1 MNETWGAI
9 IVLVLI
15 ALSFT
20 GMILAWRKKAQRD
33 SRFSLS
39 VPGSPIS
46 DKSDI
51 ETVYSCLY
59 VATTLATDP
68 LMRISIPGLTYR
80 AQCSIGVSSAGM
92 SISPEGEKTSF
103 IPTSQLIQLHRAQV
117 AIDRVVEKDG
127 LTAVSWNAFDTQI
140 QDIVELTSFFR
151 FQDFDSREEC
161 ESSIQKLIDQNKK
174 EVTS

>member
-1 MNETWGAI
+1 MNETWGTI

-15 ALSFT
+15 TLSFT

-39 VPGSPIS
+39 IPGGHILESS
-46 DKSDI
+46 DV
-51 ETVYSCLY
+51 ETVYPCLY

-68 LMRISIPGLTYR
+68 LMRISIPGLIYR
-80 AQCSIGVSSAGM
+80 AQCSIGVSSAGI

-103 IPTSQLIQLHRAQV
+103 IPSSQLIQLHRAQI

-127 LTAVSWNAFDTQI
+127 LTAVSWRAFDTQI

-151 FQDFDSREEC
+151 FQNFDSRDEC
-161 ESSIQKLIDQNKK
+161 ESSIQKLVDQNKK
-174 EVTS
+174 EVS

>member
-1 MNETWGAI
+1 MNETWGTI

-15 ALSFT
+15 TLSFT

-39 VPGSPIS
+39 VPGSPIPDS
-46 DKSDI
+46 SES

-68 LMRISIPGLTYR
+68 MMRISIPGLTYR
-80 AQCSIGVSSAGM
+80 AQSNIGVSSAGI

-103 IPTSQLIQLHRAQV
+103 IPASQLIQLHRAQV
-117 AIDRVVEKDG
+117 TIDRVVEKDG
-127 LTAVSWNAFDTQI
+127 LTAVSWSAFDTQI

-151 FQDFDSREEC
+151 FQDFDSREKC
-161 ESSIQKLIDQNKK
+161 ESAVQKLIDQNKK

>member
-1 MNETWGAI
+1 MNEAWGAI
-9 IVLVLI
+9 IVLALI

-33 SRFSLS
+33 SRFSLL
-39 VPGSPIS
+39 VPGSSIS
-46 DKSDI
+46 ETGDV
-51 ETVYSCLY
+51 ETVFSCLY

-80 AQCSIGVSSAGM
+80 AHSSIGVSSAGM

-103 IPTSQLIQLHRAQV
+103 IPSSQLIQLHRAQV
-117 AIDRVVEKDG
+117 TIDRVVEKDG
-127 LTAVSWNAFDTQI
+127 LTAVSWNAFDTHI
-140 QDIVELTSFFR
+140 QDIVELTSYFR

-161 ESSIQKLIDQNKK
+161 ETSIQKLIDHNKK

>member
-15 ALSFT
+15 ALSLAAMT
-20 GMILAWRKKAQRD
+20 LAWRKKAQRD
-33 SRFSLS
+33 SRFSLI
-39 VPGSPIS
+39 VPGFTPSVEDSP
-46 DKSDI
+46 
-51 ETVYSCLY
+51 ETNYRCLY

-80 AQCSIGVSSAGM
+80 AQCSIGVSLAGL
-92 SISPEGEKTSF
+92 SISPEGENISH
-103 IPTSQLIQLHRAQV
+103 IPASQLIQLHRAQV

-127 LTAVSWNAFDTQI
+127 LTAVSWNAFDTKI

-151 FQDFDSREEC
+151 FQDFASRDEC
-161 ESSIQKLIDQNKK
+161 ESSIQKLIDHNKK
-174 EVTS
+174 EVSS